1 MQIMLKSSVLVL
13 LVLALPAAPSAQEAD
28 LSTAPRVSM
37 TEFVALYSA
46 GKVLVVDVRD
56 ADSFAAGHIPGARSM
71 PLPTL
76 LDTAN
81 LAELKRAGKPVVLYC
96 A

>member
-1 MQIMLKSSVLVL
+1 MQIMLKPSVLVL
-13 LVLALPAAPSAQEAD
+13 LALALPASSAAQEAD

-37 TEFVALYSA
+37 TEFVALHAA

>member
-1 MQIMLKSSVLVL
+1 MQGMLKS
-13 LVLALPAAPSAQEAD
+13 LVLALLAVALPAALAAQEAD

-37 TEFVALYSA
+37 TEFVTLYSA

-56 ADSFAAGHIPGARSM
+56 ADSYAAGHIPGARSM

-76 LDTAN
+76 LDAAN

>member
-1 MQIMLKSSVLVL
+1 MQGMLKSLVL
-13 LVLALPAAPSAQEAD
+13 AVLALALPAAPAAQEAD
-28 LSTAPRVSM
+28 LSTGPRMSM
-37 TEFVALYSA
+37 TEFVALHAA

-76 LDTAN
+76 LDAAN
-81 LAELKRAGKPVVLYC
+81 LADLRRAGKPVVLYC